1 MATRWTTTFKS
12 RGGVTC
18 LVKIYDPDFPSTVS
32 PMAVTAATDPFS
44 YQEEDSHDL
53 LNDVMRYRTGY
64 LRIID
69 DDTLGFKHIADI
81 YPQKAFDR
89 YVEVYY
95 DGVLSFTGYIQ
106 VTDFDDEQV
115 PQPRVLEF
123 PITSPLG
130 LFDKKT
136 FSNTAYRPP
145 RMATLGQMLSRAL
158 QSFSYERVYFP
169 RNHGYPNPVGL
180 GMQCFST
187 LVNPWDDN
195 YHTSVTSDWA
205 SKVMKGEPLSYLI
218 EAICKAFGWICHD
231 TPTAL
236 IFTAFDYQ
244 GEYYYYPA
252 DHIAEAGYGGVATDI
267 PTTAV
272 AVTDYLTPADD
283 HANIE
288 TIQPETGIE
297 VEYEGDDGTIDFSF
311 DRSYV
316 DRDQGTDGVVTM
328 PSHLPSTTERWSMCD
343 LLPVPSLYE
352 LWGVTG
358 AASFDAND
366 KVVPG
371 VSLVGWTNHTGV
383 LVSMSRW
390 PSGYELFT
398 IRQYVRKINNVSY
411 GIKYDVMTS
420 DYFIGALKE
429 PEDSDTWKAAHIK
442 TEITTTDDY
451 VEVKFKYIYSSSP
464 LEVQS
469 LIFIDNIEFTRYV
482 SSEPYASYREK
493 PANANDVIDP
503 TGSLDGNPAISS
515 SVTMPV
521 SMYRKNDR
529 LLGTQVR
536 ASRLTT
542 YPYLFTPR
550 KELKARFRITSDMPW
565 PYALMV
571 THLNKRW
578 RVIAQQWEPWND
590 EMVLTLEHSSI
601 LTNL

>member
-18 LVKIYDPDFPSTVS
+18 LVKIYDPDFPSTVD
-32 PMAVTAATDPFS
+32 PFDVKAAADPFS
-44 YQEEDSHDL
+44 YQEDDSQDL

-69 DDTLGFKHIADI
+69 DDTLGIKHISDI

-89 YVEVYY
+89 YVEVFY

-136 FSNTAYRPP
+136 FSNIAYMPP
-145 RMATLGQMLSRAL
+145 RMVTLGQMLSRAL
-158 QSFSYERVYFP
+158 QSFNYERVYFP
-169 RNHGYPNPVGL
+169 KSHGYPNPVHL
-180 GMQCFST
+180 GMKCFST
-187 LVNPWDDN
+187 LVSPWDDN
-195 YHTSVTSDWA
+195 YHTSVTSAWA
-205 SKVMKGEPLSYLI
+205 QKVMKGEPLSYLI

-244 GEYYYYPA
+244 GAYSYSPV
-252 DHIAEAGYGGVATDI
+252 DHIYETGYIYDATDI

-283 HANIE
+283 RANIE

-311 DRSYV
+311 DRTYV
-316 DRDQGTDGVVTM
+316 DREQGTDGVVTM
-328 PSHLPSTTERWSMCD
+328 PGMSPSDGEQWSVCD
-343 LLPVPSLYE
+343 LAPIGSLNE
-352 LWGVTG
+352 FQNLG
-358 AASFDAND
+358 AISFDTD
-366 KVVPG
+366 GKVVQG
-371 VSLVGWTNHTGV
+371 KGIVAWNGHVGILFSTGIQD
-383 LVSMSRW
+383 
-390 PSGYELFT
+390 GHICT
-398 IRQYVRKINNVSY
+398 IRQYVRKATNVSY
-411 GIKYDVMTS
+411 GVKYDIMTS
-420 DYFIGALKE
+420 DNSIGALKE
-429 PEDSDTWKAAHIK
+429 PDEPEAFKTVHISTSK
-442 TEITTTDDY
+442 TQTDNY
-451 VEVKFKYIYSSSP
+451 VEVVFTYHPGSTP
-464 LEVQS
+464 LPSQS
-469 LIFIDNIEFTRYV
+469 LIFIENIEFTRHL

-493 PANANDVIDP
+493 PANASDVIDP

-515 SVTMPV
+515 SVSMPV
-521 SMYRKNDR
+521 SMYRNNDR

-550 KELKARFRITSDMPW
+550 KELKARFRITSAMPW
-565 PYALMV
+565 PYSLMV
-571 THLNKRW
+571 THLSKRW

>member
-18 LVKIYDPDFPSTVS
+18 LVKIYDSDFPSTIDPLDVK
-32 PMAVTAATDPFS
+32 AATDPFTF
-44 YQEEDSHDL
+44 EEDDSTDL

-69 DDTLGFKHIADI
+69 DDTLGFKNISAI
-81 YPQKAFDR
+81 YPEKPFDR

-115 PQPRVLEF
+115 PKPRVLEF
-123 PITSPLG
+123 PVISPLG

-136 FSNTAYRPP
+136 FSNTAYMPP
-145 RMATLGQMLSRAL
+145 RMVTLGQMLTRAL
-158 QSFSYERVYFP
+158 QSFSYERVYYP
-169 RNHGYPNPVGL
+169 RNHGYPNTVGL

-187 LVNPWDDN
+187 LVSPWDDN
-195 YHTSVTSDWA
+195 YHFSVSSQWMN
-205 SKVMKGEPLSYLI
+205 KVMKGQPLSYLI

-244 GEYYYYPA
+244 GVYYYSPV
-252 DHIAEAGYGGVATDI
+252 DHIAESGYGGVATDI

-272 AVTDYLTPADD
+272 ALTDYLTPQDD

-297 VEYEGDDGTIDFSF
+297 IEYEGDDGSIDYSF

-316 DRDQGTDGVVTM
+316 DRTVGTDGVVTM
-328 PSHLPSTTERWSMCD
+328 PSMSPSDGERWSLCD
-343 LLPVPSLYE
+343 LNPAPQVNE
-352 LWGVTG
+352 LSGVG
-358 AASFDAND
+358 AAAFDAND
-366 KVVPG
+366 KVVSG
-371 VSLVGWTNHTGV
+371 ASLVGWNGHTGV
-383 LVSMSRW
+383 LVSMASW
-390 PSGYELFT
+390 PSGQELFT
-398 IRQYVRKINNVSY
+398 IRQYVRKINNVGY
-411 GIKYDVMTS
+411 GIKFDVMTS
-420 DYFIGALKE
+420 DYSIGALKE
-429 PEDSDTWKAAHIK
+429 PENPETWKAAHIS

-451 VEVKFKYIYSSSP
+451 VQVKFKYIYSSSP
-464 LEVQS
+464 LALQS
-469 LIFIDNIEFTRYV
+469 LIFIDNIELTRYV
-482 SSEPYASYREK
+482 DNEPYASYREK
-493 PANANDVIDP
+493 PASASDVIDP

-515 SVTMPV
+515 SMTMPV

-529 LLGTQVR
+529 LLGLQLRST
-536 ASRLTT
+536 RLTL
-542 YPYLFTPR
+542 YPYLFKMR
-550 KELKARFRITSDMPW
+550 KELKARFRITSAMPW

-571 THLNKRW
+571 THLSKRW
-578 RVIAQQWEPWND
+578 RVIAQRWEPWND
-590 EMVLTLEHSSI
+590 EVVMTLEYSSI
-601 LTNL
+601 LANL

>member
-18 LVKIYDPDFPSTVS
+18 LVKIYDPDFPSTAS

-44 YQEEDSHDL
+44 YQEEDSQDL

-64 LRIID
+64 LRIVD
-69 DDTLGFKHIADI
+69 DDTEGYKQIADI

-95 DGVLSFTGYIQ
+95 DDVLSFTGYIQ

-136 FSNTAYRPP
+136 FSNIAYTPP
-145 RMATLGQMLSRAL
+145 EMVTLGQMLTRAL
-158 QSFSYERVYFP
+158 QSFNYERVYFP
-169 RNHGYPNPVGL
+169 KSHGYPNPVHL
-180 GMQCFST
+180 GMKCFST
-187 LVNPWDDN
+187 LVSPWDDN
-195 YHTSVTSDWA
+195 YHTSVTSAWDQ
-205 SKVMKGEPLSYLI
+205 KVMKGEPLSYLI

-244 GEYYYYPA
+244 GAYSYSPA
-252 DHIAEAGYGGVATDI
+252 DHIYETGYIYDATDI
-267 PTTAV
+267 PTTTV

-288 TIQPETGIE
+288 TIQPDTGIE

-311 DRSYV
+311 DRTYV
-316 DRDQGTDGVVTM
+316 DRNQGTDGVVTM
-328 PSHLPSTTERWSMCD
+328 PGYSPSDGEQWSVCD
-343 LLPVPSLYE
+343 LAPIGILNEFQGLS
-352 LWGVTG
+352 
-358 AASFDAND
+358 AISFDTD
-366 KVVPG
+366 GKVVQG
-371 VSLVGWTNHTGV
+371 KGIVAWMGHVGI
-383 LVSMSRW
+383 
-390 PSGYELFT
+390 LFSNGAGSQNAHICT
-398 IRQYVRKINNVSY
+398 IRQYVRKTTNVSY
-411 GIKYDVMTS
+411 GVEYDIMTS
-420 DYFIGALKE
+420 AGSIGVLKE
-429 PEDSDTWKAAHIK
+429 PDEPEAFK
-442 TEITTTDDY
+442 TVHITTSKTQTDNY
-451 VEVKFKYIYSSSP
+451 VEVVFTYHPGSTP
-464 LEVQS
+464 LPSQS
-469 LIFIDNIEFTRYV
+469 LIFIENIVFHRLL

-493 PANANDVIDP
+493 PAKANDVIDP
-503 TGSLDGNPAISS
+503 TGSLDGNPAISN
-515 SVTMPV
+515 SVSMPV
-521 SMYRKNDR
+521 SMYRNNDR

-536 ASRLTT
+536 STRLTT

-550 KELKARFRITSDMPW
+550 KELKARFRITSAMPW

-571 THLNKRW
+571 THLGKRW

>member
-12 RGGVTC
+12 RGGVYC
-18 LVKIYDPDFPSTVS
+18 LVKIYDPDIPSSLS

-81 YPQKAFDR
+81 YPQKTFDR

-123 PITSPLG
+123 PIISPLG

-136 FSNTAYRPP
+136 FSNIAYRPP
-145 RMATLGQMLSRAL
+145 EMVTLAQMLSRAL

-169 RNHGYPNPVGL
+169 KNHGYPNPVHL
-180 GMQCFST
+180 GMKCFST
-187 LVNPWDDN
+187 LINPWDDN
-195 YHTSVTSDWA
+195 YHTSVTSAWDQ
-205 SKVMKGEPLSYLI
+205 KVMKGEPLSYLI

-244 GEYYYYPA
+244 GAYSYSPA
-252 DHIAEAGYGGVATDI
+252 DHIYETGYIYDATDI

-272 AVTDYLTPADD
+272 AVTDYLAPADD

-311 DRSYV
+311 DRTYV
-316 DRDQGTDGVVTM
+316 DREQGTDGVVTM
-328 PSHLPSTTERWSMCD
+328 PGMSPSDGEQWSVCD
-343 LLPVPSLYE
+343 LAPIGGLNEFQNL
-352 LWGVTG
+352 G
-358 AASFDAND
+358 AISFDTD
-366 KVVPG
+366 GKVVQG
-371 VSLVGWTNHTGV
+371 KGIVAWNGHVGILFSTGIQD
-383 LVSMSRW
+383 
-390 PSGYELFT
+390 GHICI
-398 IRQYVRKINNVSY
+398 IRQYVRKTTNVSY
-411 GIKYDVMTS
+411 GVKYDIMTS
-420 DYFIGALKE
+420 GNSIGALKE
-429 PEDSDTWKAAHIK
+429 PDEPEAFKTVHISTSK
-442 TEITTTDDY
+442 TQTDNY
-451 VEVKFKYIYSSSP
+451 VEVVFTYHPGSTP
-464 LEVQS
+464 LPSQY
-469 LIFIDNIEFTRYV
+469 LIFIENIEFTRYV
-482 SSEPYASYREK
+482 DSEPYASYREK
-493 PANANDVIDP
+493 PASASDVIDP
-503 TGSLDGNPAISS
+503 TGSLDGTPAISS

-536 ASRLTT
+536 STRLTT

-550 KELKARFRITSDMPW
+550 KELKARFRITSAMPW

-571 THLNKRW
+571 THLSKRW

-590 EMVLTLEHSSI
+590 EMVLTMEHSSI

>member
-18 LVKIYDPDFPSTVS
+18 LVKIYDPDFPSTADPFDVK
-32 PMAVTAATDPFS
+32 AAADPFS
-44 YQEEDSHDL
+44 YQEEDSQDL

-69 DDTLGFKHIADI
+69 DDTLGIKHISDI

-136 FSNTAYRPP
+136 FSNIAYMPP
-145 RMATLGQMLSRAL
+145 KMVTLAQMLTRAL
-158 QSFSYERVYFP
+158 QSFNYERVYFP
-169 RNHGYPNPVGL
+169 KSHGYPNTVHL
-180 GMQCFST
+180 GMKCFST
-187 LVNPWDDN
+187 LVSPWDDD
-195 YHTSVTSDWA
+195 YHTSVTSAWA
-205 SKVMKGEPLSYLI
+205 QKVMKGEPLSYLI

-244 GEYYYYPA
+244 GAYSYSPV
-252 DHIAEAGYGGVATDI
+252 DHIYETGYIYDATDI

-311 DRSYV
+311 DRTYV
-316 DRDQGTDGVVTM
+316 ARDQGTDGVVTM
-328 PSHLPSTTERWSMCD
+328 PSMSPSDGERWSVCD
-343 LLPVPSLYE
+343 LMPAPQVNEFWNL
-352 LWGVTG
+352 GTIR
-358 AASFDAND
+358 FDTND
-366 KVVPG
+366 KVVG
-371 VSLVGWTNHTGV
+371 KGIVAWNGHVGILFSTGIQD
-383 LVSMSRW
+383 
-390 PSGYELFT
+390 EQICA
-398 IRQYVRKINNVSY
+398 IRQYVRKTNNVSY
-411 GIKYDVMTS
+411 GVKYDIMTS
-420 DYFIGALKE
+420 NYSIGVLKE
-429 PEDSDTWKAAHIK
+429 PDDPETFKAVH
-442 TEITTTDDY
+442 ITTSITQTDDY
-451 VEVKFKYIYSSSP
+451 VNVIFTYHTGSTP
-464 LEVQS
+464 LQS
-469 LIFIDNIEFTRYV
+469 HYLIFIENIEFTRHL

-493 PANANDVIDP
+493 PASASDVIDP

-515 SVTMPV
+515 SVSMPV
-521 SMYRKNDR
+521 SMYRNNDR

-536 ASRLTT
+536 STRLTT

-550 KELKARFRITSDMPW
+550 KELKARFRITSAMPW

-571 THLNKRW
+571 THLSKRW

>member
-18 LVKIYDPDFPSTVS
+18 LVKIYDPDFPSTIDPFDVK
-32 PMAVTAATDPFS
+32 AAADPFS
-44 YQEEDSHDL
+44 YEEDDSHDL

-69 DDTLGFKHIADI
+69 DDTEGYKNISAI
-81 YPQKAFDR
+81 YAQNAFDR

-136 FSNTAYRPP
+136 FSNTAYMPP
-145 RMATLGQMLSRAL
+145 TMVTLGQMLSRAL

-187 LVNPWDDN
+187 LMSSWNDD
-195 YHTSVTSDWA
+195 YHTSVTSQWA

-244 GEYYYYPA
+244 GEYYYSPV
-252 DHIAEAGYGGVATDI
+252 DHISEAGYGGVATDI

-311 DRSYV
+311 DRTYV

-328 PSHLPSTTERWSMCD
+328 PGMSPSDGERWSVCD
-343 LLPVPSLYE
+343 MRPVPLVNE
-352 LWGVTG
+352 FWNLGTI
-358 AASFDAND
+358 SFDTD
-366 KVVPG
+366 GKVVSKG
-371 VSLVGWTNHTGV
+371 IVAWNGHVGILFSTGIQD
-383 LVSMSRW
+383 
-390 PSGYELFT
+390 EQICA

-411 GIKYDVMTS
+411 GVKYDILTS
-420 DYFIGALKE
+420 NYSIGALKE
-429 PEDSDTWKAAHIK
+429 PDEPETFKAVH
-442 TEITTTDDY
+442 ITTSITQTDDY
-451 VEVKFKYIYSSSP
+451 VNVIFTYHTGSTP
-464 LEVQS
+464 LQS
-469 LIFIDNIEFTRYV
+469 QYLIFIENIEFTRYV
-482 SSEPYASYREK
+482 NSEPYANYREK
-493 PANANDVIDP
+493 PASASDVIDP

-529 LLGTQVR
+529 LLGIQVR
-536 ASRLTT
+536 SSRLTT

-550 KELKARFRITSDMPW
+550 KELKARFRITSAMPW

-571 THLNKRW
+571 THLGKRW

-601 LTNL
+601 LANL

>member
-12 RGGVTC
+12 RDGVTC

-32 PMAVTAATDPFS
+32 PMAVTAAADPFS
-44 YQEEDSHDL
+44 YEEDDSQDL

-69 DDTLGFKHIADI
+69 DDAEGYKHIGNI
-81 YPQKAFDR
+81 YPQNAFDR

-106 VTDFDDEQV
+106 VIDFDDEQV

-123 PITSPLG
+123 PVISPLG

-136 FSNTAYRPP
+136 FSNTAYMPP
-145 RMATLGQMLSRAL
+145 STVTLGQLLTRAL

-169 RNHGYPNPVGL
+169 KNHGYPNPVGL

-187 LVNPWDDN
+187 LMSPWDDD
-195 YHTSVTSDWA
+195 YHTSVTSAWA
-205 SKVMKGEPLSYLI
+205 QKVMKGEPLSYLI

-244 GEYYYYPA
+244 GSYSYSPV
-252 DHIAEAGYGGVATDI
+252 DHIYESGYIYAATDI

-272 AVTDYLTPADD
+272 AVTDYLTLADD

-311 DRSYV
+311 DRTFV
-316 DRDQGTDGVVTM
+316 ARDQGTDGVVTM
-328 PSHLPSTTERWSMCD
+328 PGMSPSDGERWSVCD
-343 LLPVPSLYE
+343 LLPAPQVNE
-352 LWGVTG
+352 FWGLSSIRFDTDGNVVRGKGIVAWNGHVGILFSTG
-358 AASFDAND
+358 SND
-366 KVVPG
+366 E
-371 VSLVGWTNHTGV
+371 
-383 LVSMSRW
+383 
-390 PSGYELFT
+390 YICT
-398 IRQYVRKINNVSY
+398 IRQYVHRINNVSY
-411 GIKYDVMTS
+411 NVKYDIMTS
-420 DYFIGALKE
+420 NYSIGVLRRPDE
-429 PEDSDTWKAAHIK
+429 PETFKAVH
-442 TEITTTDDY
+442 ITTSKTQTDDY
-451 VEVKFKYIYSSSP
+451 VEVVFTYHPGSTP
-464 LEVQS
+464 LKSQY
-469 LIFIDNIEFTRYV
+469 LIFIENIEFTRYV
-482 SSEPYASYREK
+482 DNEPYASYREK
-493 PANANDVIDP
+493 PASAKDVIDP

-521 SMYRKNDR
+521 SMYRQNDR
-529 LLGTQVR
+529 LLGIQVR
-536 ASRLTT
+536 STRLTT
-542 YPYLFTPR
+542 YPYLFTQR
-550 KELKARFRITSDMPW
+550 KELKARFRIKSVMPW

-571 THLNKRW
+571 TYLGKQW

-601 LTNL
+601 LANL

>member
-44 YQEEDSHDL
+44 YQEEDSQDL

-69 DDTLGFKHIADI
+69 DDTEGYKQIADI

-136 FSNTAYRPP
+136 FSNIAYMPP
-145 RMATLGQMLSRAL
+145 RMVTLGQMLSRAL

-169 RNHGYPNPVGL
+169 KNHGYPNPVHL
-180 GMQCFST
+180 GMKCFST
-187 LVNPWDDN
+187 LINPWDDN
-195 YHTSVTSDWA
+195 YHTSVTSQWA
-205 SKVMKGEPLSYLI
+205 QKVMKGEPLSYLI

-244 GEYYYYPA
+244 GAYSYSPA
-252 DHIAEAGYGGVATDI
+252 DHIYETGYIYDATDI

-283 HANIE
+283 RANIE
-288 TIQPETGIE
+288 TIQPDTGIE

-311 DRSYV
+311 DRTYV
-316 DRDQGTDGVVTM
+316 ARDQGTDGVVTM
-328 PSHLPSTTERWSMCD
+328 TGMSPSDGERWSVCD
-343 LLPVPSLYE
+343 LAPIGSLNE
-352 LWGVTG
+352 IRNLGVI
-358 AASFDAND
+358 SFDTDGN
-366 KVVPG
+366 VVG
-371 VSLVGWTNHTGV
+371 KGIVAWNGHVGILFSTGIQD
-383 LVSMSRW
+383 
-390 PSGYELFT
+390 EQICA
-398 IRQYVRKINNVSY
+398 IRQYVRKTNNVSY
-411 GIKYDVMTS
+411 GVEYDVMTS
-420 DYFIGALKE
+420 NYSIGVLKE
-429 PEDSDTWKAAHIK
+429 PDDPEAFKMIHISK
-442 TEITTTDDY
+442 SVTQTDDY
-451 VEVKFKYIYSSSP
+451 VEVVLTYLTGSTP
-464 LEVQS
+464 LQS
-469 LIFIDNIEFTRYV
+469 HYLIFIENIELIRYV
-482 SSEPYASYREK
+482 DSEPYASYREK

-536 ASRLTT
+536 STRLTT

-550 KELKARFRITSDMPW
+550 KELKARFRITSAMPW

-571 THLNKRW
+571 THLSKRW

-601 LTNL
+601 LANL

>member
-18 LVKIYDPDFPSTVS
+18 LVKIYDPDFPSTAS
-32 PMAVTAATDPFS
+32 PMSVTAATDPFS
-44 YQEEDSHDL
+44 YQEEDSQDL

-64 LRIID
+64 LRIVD
-69 DDTLGFKHIADI
+69 DDTEGYKQIADI

-136 FSNTAYRPP
+136 FSNIAYTPP
-145 RMATLGQMLSRAL
+145 KMVTLAQMLTRAL
-158 QSFSYERVYFP
+158 QSFNYERVYFP
-169 RNHGYPNPVGL
+169 KNHGYPNPVHL
-180 GMQCFST
+180 GMKCFST
-187 LVNPWDDN
+187 LINPWDDN
-195 YHTSVTSDWA
+195 YHTSVTSAWGQ
-205 SKVMKGEPLSYLI
+205 KVMKGEPLSYLI

-244 GEYYYYPA
+244 GAYSYSPA
-252 DHIAEAGYGGVATDI
+252 DHIYETGYIYDATDI

-283 HANIE
+283 RANIE

-311 DRSYV
+311 DRTYV
-316 DRDQGTDGVVTM
+316 DRNQGTDGVVTM
-328 PSHLPSTTERWSMCD
+328 PGHSPSDGERWSVCD
-343 LLPVPSLYE
+343 LAPIGSLNE
-352 LWGVTG
+352 FQNLS
-358 AASFDAND
+358 AISFDTD
-366 KVVPG
+366 GKVVQG
-371 VSLVGWTNHTGV
+371 KGIVAWNGHVGILFSTGIQD
-383 LVSMSRW
+383 
-390 PSGYELFT
+390 GHICT
-398 IRQYVRKINNVSY
+398 IRQYVRKTTNVSY
-411 GIKYDVMTS
+411 GVEYDIMTS
-420 DYFIGALKE
+420 DYWIGRLKE
-429 PEDSDTWKAAHIK
+429 PDEPEAFK
-442 TEITTTDDY
+442 TVHITTQKTQTDNY
-451 VEVKFKYIYSSSP
+451 VEVVFTYHPGSTP
-464 LEVQS
+464 LHSQY
-469 LIFIDNIEFTRYV
+469 LIFIENIEFTRHL

-503 TGSLDGNPAISS
+503 TGSLDSNPAISN

-521 SMYRKNDR
+521 SMYRNNDR

-550 KELKARFRITSDMPW
+550 KELKARFRITSAMPW

-571 THLNKRW
+571 THLGKRW

>member
-18 LVKIYDPDFPSTVS
+18 LVKIYDPDFPSTTDPFDVK
-32 PMAVTAATDPFS
+32 AATDPFTF
-44 YQEEDSHDL
+44 EEDDSTDL
-53 LNDVMRYRTGY
+53 LNDVMRFCTGY

-69 DDTLGFKHIADI
+69 DDTLGFKHIDAI
-81 YPQKAFDR
+81 YPENPFDR

-115 PQPRVLEF
+115 PKPRVLEF
-123 PITSPLG
+123 PVISPLG

-136 FSNTAYRPP
+136 FSNTAYMPP
-145 RMATLGQMLSRAL
+145 RMVTLGQMLTRAL

-169 RNHGYPNPVGL
+169 KNHGYPNPVHL

-187 LVNPWDDN
+187 LVTPWNDN
-195 YHTSVTSDWA
+195 YHTSVSSQWTQ
-205 SKVMKGEPLSYLI
+205 KVMKGEPLSRI
-218 EAICKAFGWICHD
+218 IQAICYAFGWICHD

-244 GEYYYYPA
+244 GAYQYSPA
-252 DHIAEAGYGGVATDI
+252 DHIYETGYIYDAADI

-272 AVTDYLTPADD
+272 ALTDYLTPQDD

-288 TIQPETGIE
+288 TIQPDTGIE

-311 DRSYV
+311 DRTYV
-316 DRDQGTDGVVTM
+316 DRNQGTDGVVTDPNM
-328 PSHLPSTTERWSMCD
+328 SPSDGERWSLCD
-343 LLPVPSLYE
+343 LFPVPQILE
-352 LWGVTG
+352 LQGLGV
-358 AASFDAND
+358 AQFDANG
-366 KVVPG
+366 KVETGKSVVAWNG
-371 VSLVGWTNHTGV
+371 HVGI
-383 LVSMSRW
+383 LVSVGSADM
-390 PSGYELFT
+390 YICT

-411 GIKYDVMTS
+411 GVDYDIMTS
-420 DYFIGALKE
+420 GVTIGALKE
-429 PEDSDTWKAAHIK
+429 PDDPETFKAVHITK
-442 TEITTTDDY
+442 TVTQSDDY
-451 VEVKFKYIYSSSP
+451 VQVVLNYVASSTP
-464 LEVQS
+464 LPSQS
-469 LIFIDNIEFTRYV
+469 LIFIENIEFTRYV
-482 SSEPYASYREK
+482 DSEPYASYREK
-493 PANANDVIDP
+493 PASSSDVIDS
-503 TGSLDGNPAISS
+503 TGSLEGHPAISN

-529 LLGTQVR
+529 LLGLQLR
-536 ASRLTT
+536 SSRLTT

-550 KELKARFRITSDMPW
+550 KELKVRFRIDSAMPW

-571 THLNKRW
+571 THLSKRW

-590 EMVLTLEHSSI
+590 EVVLTLEHSSI
-601 LTNL
+601 LANL

>member
-18 LVKIYDPDFPSTVS
+18 LVKIYDPDFPSTAS

-44 YQEEDSHDL
+44 YQEEDSQDL

-64 LRIID
+64 LRIVD
-69 DDTLGFKHIADI
+69 DDTEGYKQIADI

-136 FSNTAYRPP
+136 FSNIAYTPP
-145 RMATLGQMLSRAL
+145 EMATLGQMLTRAL
-158 QSFSYERVYFP
+158 QSFNYERVYFP
-169 RNHGYPNPVGL
+169 KNHGYPNPVHL
-180 GMQCFST
+180 GMKCFST
-187 LVNPWDDN
+187 LINPWDDN
-195 YHTSVTSDWA
+195 YHTSVTSAWGQ
-205 SKVMKGEPLSYLI
+205 KVMKGEPLSYLI

-244 GEYYYYPA
+244 GAYSYSPA
-252 DHIAEAGYGGVATDI
+252 DHIYETGYIYDADDI

-272 AVTDYLTPADD
+272 TLTDYLTPADD
-283 HANIE
+283 RANIE
-288 TIQPETGIE
+288 TIQPDTGIE
-297 VEYEGDDGTIDFSF
+297 VEYEGDDGTIKFSF
-311 DRSYV
+311 DRTYV
-316 DRDQGTDGVVTM
+316 DRQQGTDGVVTM
-328 PSHLPSTTERWSMCD
+328 TGHSPSDGEQWSVCD
-343 LLPVPSLYE
+343 LAPI
-352 LWGVTG
+352 G
-358 AASFDAND
+358 ALNEFQGLGAISFDTD
-366 KVVPG
+366 GKVV
-371 VSLVGWTNHTGV
+371 VGKGIVAWMGHVGILASV
-383 LVSMSRW
+383 GISDM
-390 PSGYELFT
+390 YICT
-398 IRQYVRKINNVSY
+398 IRQYVRKATNVSY
-411 GIKYDVMTS
+411 GVNFDIMTS
-420 DYFIGALKE
+420 NGSIGALKE
-429 PEDSDTWKAAHIK
+429 PDDPDTFKSAHIITSK
-442 TEITTTDDY
+442 TQTDDY
-451 VEVKFKYIYSSSP
+451 VEVKLTYHAGSTP
-464 LEVQS
+464 LPSQS
-469 LIFIDNIEFTRYV
+469 LIFIENIEFTRYL
-482 SSEPYASYREK
+482 SSEPYARYREK
-493 PANANDVIDP
+493 PMSASDVIDP
-503 TGSLDGNPAISS
+503 TGSLDGNPAISN

-521 SMYRKNDR
+521 SMYRNNDR

-536 ASRLTT
+536 STRLTT

-550 KELKARFRITSDMPW
+550 KELKARFRITSAMPW

-571 THLNKRW
+571 THLGKRW

>member
-18 LVKIYDPDFPSTVS
+18 LVKIYDPDFPSTTDPFDVK
-32 PMAVTAATDPFS
+32 AAADPFS
-44 YQEEDSHDL
+44 YQEEDSQDL

-69 DDTLGFKHIADI
+69 DDTLGFKHIPDI

-89 YVEVYY
+89 YVEVFY

-136 FSNTAYRPP
+136 FSNIAYMPP
-145 RMATLGQMLSRAL
+145 RMVTLGQMLSRAL

-169 RNHGYPNPVGL
+169 KSHGYPNPVNL
-180 GMQCFST
+180 GMQCVST
-187 LVNPWDDN
+187 LVSPWDDN
-195 YHTSVTSDWA
+195 YHTSVSSQWVR
-205 SKVMKGEPLSYLI
+205 KVMKGEPLSYLI

-244 GEYYYYPA
+244 GSYSYSPV
-252 DHIAEAGYGGVATDI
+252 DHIYETGYIYDATDI

-297 VEYEGDDGTIDFSF
+297 VEYEGDDGRIDFSF
-311 DRSYV
+311 DRTYV
-316 DRDQGTDGVVTM
+316 ARDQGTDGVVTM
-328 PSHLPSTTERWSMCD
+328 TGHSPSDGEQWSVCD
-343 LLPVPSLYE
+343 LLPVPQVGEFWNL
-352 LWGVTG
+352 GTIG
-358 AASFDAND
+358 FDTD
-366 KVVPG
+366 GKVVRG
-371 VSLVGWTNHTGV
+371 KGIVAWNGHVGI
-383 LVSMSRW
+383 
-390 PSGYELFT
+390 LFST
-398 IRQYVRKINNVSY
+398 SSQDEQICAIRQYVRKTNNVSY
-411 GIKYDVMTS
+411 GVEYDIMTS
-420 DYFIGALKE
+420 DRWIGALKE
-429 PEDSDTWKAAHIK
+429 PDDPDTFKSVH
-442 TEITTTDDY
+442 ITTSITQTDDY
-451 VEVKFKYIYSSSP
+451 VNVIFTYHTGSTP
-464 LEVQS
+464 LQS
-469 LIFIDNIEFTRYV
+469 QYLIFIENIEFTRYL

-493 PANANDVIDP
+493 PAKANDVIDP
-503 TGSLDGNPAISS
+503 TGSLGGNPAISN
-515 SVTMPV
+515 SVSMPV
-521 SMYRKNDR
+521 SMYRNNDR

-536 ASRLTT
+536 STRLTT

-550 KELKARFRITSDMPW
+550 KELKARFRITSAMPW

-571 THLNKRW
+571 THLSKRW

-590 EMVLTLEHSSI
+590 EMVLTLEHSNI

>member
-18 LVKIYDPDFPSTVS
+18 LVKIYDPDFPSTI
-32 PMAVTAATDPFS
+32 DPFDVKAAADPFTF
-44 YQEEDSHDL
+44 EEGDSQDL

-69 DDTLGFKHIADI
+69 DDTLGIKHIADI

-136 FSNTAYRPP
+136 FSNTAYTPP
-145 RMATLGQMLSRAL
+145 RMVTLGQMLSRAL

-187 LVNPWDDN
+187 LVSPWNDN

-272 AVTDYLTPADD
+272 AVNDYLTPADD

-311 DRSYV
+311 DRTYV
-316 DRDQGTDGVVTM
+316 DRAQGTDGVVTM
-328 PSHLPSTTERWSMCD
+328 PGMSPSDGERWSVCD
-343 LLPVPSLYE
+343 LAAVPAVGEFWSF
-352 LWGVTG
+352 G
-358 AASFDAND
+358 AISFDADGNVEIG
-366 KVVPG
+366 KG
-371 VSLVGWTNHTGV
+371 LVAWNGHVGI
-383 LVSMSRW
+383 LVSVGSSNMVI
-390 PSGYELFT
+390 GN

-411 GIKYDVMTS
+411 GIKYDIMTGS
-420 DYFIGALKE
+420 LGVLKE
-429 PEDSDTWKAAHIK
+429 PDNPETFKAVHLQ
-442 TEITTTDDY
+442 TTTTQTDNY
-451 VEVKFKYIYSSSP
+451 VEVEFKYIASSTP
-464 LEVQS
+464 LPTYS
-469 LIFIDNIEFTRYV
+469 LIFIENIEFTRYV
-482 SSEPYASYREK
+482 NSEPYASYREK
-493 PANANDVIDP
+493 PASASDVIDS

-529 LLGTQVR
+529 LLGTQLR
-536 ASRLTT
+536 SSRLTT

-571 THLNKRW
+571 THLGKRW

-590 EMVLTLEHSSI
+590 EVVMTLEHSSI

>member
-18 LVKIYDPDFPSTVS
+18 LVKIYDPDFPSTVV
-32 PMAVTAATDPFS
+32 PFDVTAAADPFS
-44 YQEEDSHDL
+44 YQEDDSQDL

-69 DDTLGFKHIADI
+69 DDTQGFKHIADI

-95 DGVLSFTGYIQ
+95 GGVLSFTGYIQ

-115 PQPRVLEF
+115 PKPRVLEF

-136 FSNTAYRPP
+136 FSNIAYMPP
-145 RMATLGQMLSRAL
+145 RMVTLAQMLSRAL

-169 RNHGYPNPVGL
+169 KNHGYPNPVHL
-180 GMQCFST
+180 GMKCFST
-187 LVNPWDDN
+187 LVSPWDDN
-195 YHTSVTSDWA
+195 YHTSVTSAWA
-205 SKVMKGEPLSYLI
+205 QKVMKGEPLSYLI

-244 GEYYYYPA
+244 GEYYWYPSN
-252 DHIAEAGYGGVATDI
+252 HISESGYGGVADDI

-297 VEYEGDDGTIDFSF
+297 VEYDGDDGTIDFSF
-311 DRSYV
+311 DRTYV
-316 DRDQGTDGVVTM
+316 DRTQGTDGVVTM
-328 PSHLPSTTERWSMCD
+328 PGMSPSDGERWSVCD
-343 LLPVPSLYE
+343 MMPVPQVNE
-352 LWGVTG
+352 LQGLD
-358 AASFDAND
+358 AISFDTDGN
-366 KVVPG
+366 VE
-371 VSLVGWTNHTGV
+371 VGKGIVAWNGHVGI
-383 LVSMSRW
+383 LVSVGTSDM
-390 PSGYELFT
+390 YICT
-398 IRQYVRKINNVSY
+398 IRQYVRKTTNVGY
-411 GIKYDVMTS
+411 GVKYDIMTGS
-420 DYFIGALKE
+420 IGTLKE
-429 PEDSDTWKAAHIK
+429 PDEPETFKTVHISK
-442 TEITTTDDY
+442 SVTQTDDY
-451 VEVKFKYIYSSSP
+451 VEVKLTYRAGSTP
-464 LEVQS
+464 LQS
-469 LIFIDNIEFTRYV
+469 HYLIFIENIEFTRYV
-482 SSEPYASYREK
+482 NSEPYASYREK
-493 PANANDVIDP
+493 PASASDVIDP

-515 SVTMPV
+515 SVTLPV

-536 ASRLTT
+536 STRLTT

-550 KELKARFRITSDMPW
+550 KELKARFRITSAMPW

-571 THLNKRW
+571 THLGKRW

>member
-1 MATRWTTTFKS
+1 MATRWTVTFKS
-12 RGGVTC
+12 RSNATC
-18 LVKIYDPDFPSTVS
+18 LVKIYDPDFPSTV
-32 PMAVTAATDPFS
+32 DPFDLKGAVDPFY
-44 YQEEDSHDL
+44 YQEDDSQDL

-69 DDTLGFKHIADI
+69 DDTQGFKHIADI
-81 YPQKAFDR
+81 YPEKPFDR

-136 FSNTAYRPP
+136 FSNTAYMPP
-145 RMATLGQMLSRAL
+145 RMVTLGQMLSRAL
-158 QSFSYERVYFP
+158 QSFSSYERVYFP
-169 RNHGYPNPVGL
+169 KSYGYPNQVNL

-187 LVNPWDDN
+187 LVSPWDDN
-195 YHTSVTSDWA
+195 YHFSVSSQWMN
-205 SKVMKGEPLSYLI
+205 KVMKGQPLSRII
-218 EAICKAFGWICHD
+218 EAICYAFGWICHD

-244 GEYYYYPA
+244 GAYCYSPVE
-252 DHIAEAGYGGVATDI
+252 HIYETGYIYDANDI

-272 AVTDYLTPADD
+272 ALTDYLTPQDD

-297 VEYEGDDGTIDFSF
+297 VEYEGDDGSIDYSF

-316 DRDQGTDGVVTM
+316 DRQQGTDGVVTM
-328 PSHLPSTTERWSMCD
+328 PSMSPSDGERWSLCD
-343 LLPVPSLYE
+343 LNPAPQVNE
-352 LWGVTG
+352 LSGVG
-358 AASFDAND
+358 AAAFDAND
-366 KVVPG
+366 KVVSG
-371 VSLVGWTNHTGV
+371 ASLVAWNGHIGV
-383 LVSMSRW
+383 LISMASW
-390 PSGYELFT
+390 PSGQELFT

-420 DYFIGALKE
+420 DYSIGVLKE
-429 PEDSDTWKAAHIK
+429 PDDPDTFKAAHIK

-451 VEVKFKYIYSSSP
+451 VQVKFKYIYSSSP
-464 LEVQS
+464 LALQS
-469 LIFIDNIEFTRYV
+469 LIFIENIELIRYV
-482 SSEPYASYREK
+482 DSEPYASYREK
-493 PANANDVIDP
+493 PASASDVIDP
-503 TGSLDGNPAISS
+503 SGSLDGNPAISS

-529 LLGTQVR
+529 LLGPQLRST
-536 ASRLTT
+536 RLTL
-542 YPYLFTPR
+542 YPYMFKYR
-550 KELKARFRITSDMPW
+550 KELKARFRIDSALPW

-571 THLNKRW
+571 THLGRRW
-578 RVIAQQWEPWND
+578 RVIAMKWEPWTD
-590 EMVLTLEHSSI
+590 EVVMTLEYSSI
-601 LTNL
+601 LANL

>member
-18 LVKIYDPDFPSTVS
+18 LVKIYDPDFPSTIDPFDVK
-32 PMAVTAATDPFS
+32 AAADPFS
-44 YQEEDSHDL
+44 YEEDDSHDL

-69 DDTLGFKHIADI
+69 DDTEGYKNISAI

-136 FSNTAYRPP
+136 FSNTAYMPP
-145 RMATLGQMLSRAL
+145 TMVTLGQMLSRAL

-187 LVNPWDDN
+187 LMSSWNDD
-195 YHTSVTSDWA
+195 YHTSVTSQWA

-244 GEYYYYPA
+244 GEYYYSPV
-252 DHIAEAGYGGVATDI
+252 DHISEAGYGGVATDI

-311 DRSYV
+311 DRTYV

-328 PSHLPSTTERWSMCD
+328 PGMSPSDGERWSVCD
-343 LLPVPSLYE
+343 MRPVPLVNE
-352 LWGVTG
+352 FWNLGTI
-358 AASFDAND
+358 SFDTD
-366 KVVPG
+366 GKVVSKG
-371 VSLVGWTNHTGV
+371 IVAWNGHVGILFSTGIQD
-383 LVSMSRW
+383 
-390 PSGYELFT
+390 EQICA

-411 GIKYDVMTS
+411 GVKYDILTS
-420 DYFIGALKE
+420 NYSIGALKE
-429 PEDSDTWKAAHIK
+429 PDEPETFKAVH
-442 TEITTTDDY
+442 ITTSITQTDDY
-451 VEVKFKYIYSSSP
+451 VNVIFTYHTGSTP
-464 LEVQS
+464 LQS
-469 LIFIDNIEFTRYV
+469 QYLIFIENIEFTRYV
-482 SSEPYASYREK
+482 NSEPYANYREK
-493 PANANDVIDP
+493 PASASDVIDP

-529 LLGTQVR
+529 LLGIQVR
-536 ASRLTT
+536 SSRLTT

-550 KELKARFRITSDMPW
+550 KELKARFRITSAMPW

-571 THLNKRW
+571 THLGKRW

-601 LTNL
+601 LANL

>member
-12 RGGVTC
+12 RGGVYC

-32 PMAVTAATDPFS
+32 PMDVTAATDPFS
-44 YQEEDSHDL
+44 YQENDSTDL

-69 DDTLGFKHIADI
+69 DDTEGYKQIADI

-136 FSNTAYRPP
+136 FSNIAYTPP
-145 RMATLGQMLSRAL
+145 EMVTLGQMLTRAL
-158 QSFSYERVYFP
+158 QSFNYERVYFP
-169 RNHGYPNPVGL
+169 KNHGYPNPVHL
-180 GMQCFST
+180 GMKCFST
-187 LVNPWDDN
+187 LINPWDDN
-195 YHTSVTSDWA
+195 YHTSVTSAWGQ
-205 SKVMKGEPLSYLI
+205 KVMKGEPLSYLI

-244 GEYYYYPA
+244 GAYSYSPA
-252 DHIAEAGYGGVATDI
+252 DHIYETGYIYDATDI

-283 HANIE
+283 KANIE

-311 DRSYV
+311 DRTYV
-316 DRDQGTDGVVTM
+316 DRNQGTDGVVTM
-328 PSHLPSTTERWSMCD
+328 PGMSPSDGEQWSVCD
-343 LLPVPSLYE
+343 LAPIGGLNEFQNL
-352 LWGVTG
+352 G
-358 AASFDAND
+358 AISFDTD
-366 KVVPG
+366 GKVVQG
-371 VSLVGWTNHTGV
+371 KGIVAWNGHVGILFSTGIQD
-383 LVSMSRW
+383 
-390 PSGYELFT
+390 GHICT
-398 IRQYVRKINNVSY
+398 IRQYVRKTTNVSY
-411 GIKYDVMTS
+411 GVKYDIMTS
-420 DYFIGALKE
+420 DNSIGALKE
-429 PEDSDTWKAAHIK
+429 PSEPEAFKTVHISTSK
-442 TEITTTDDY
+442 TQTDNY
-451 VEVKFKYIYSSSP
+451 VEVVFTYHPGSTP
-464 LEVQS
+464 LPSQY
-469 LIFIDNIEFTRYV
+469 LIFIENIEFTRYL

-493 PANANDVIDP
+493 PANANDVIDS

-521 SMYRKNDR
+521 SMYRNNDR

-571 THLNKRW
+571 THLSKRW

-601 LTNL
+601 LANL

>member
-18 LVKIYDPDFPSTVS
+18 LVKIYDPDFPSTTDPFDVK
-32 PMAVTAATDPFS
+32 AAADPFS
-44 YQEEDSHDL
+44 YDEGDSQDL

-69 DDTLGFKHIADI
+69 DDTLGFKHIEDI
-81 YPQKAFDR
+81 YPQKPFDR

-95 DGVLSFTGYIQ
+95 DGALGFTGYIQ

-123 PITSPLG
+123 PVTSPLG
-130 LFDKKT
+130 LFDKKN
-136 FSNTAYRPP
+136 FSNTTYRPP
-145 RMATLGQMLSRAL
+145 TMVTLGQLLTRAL
-158 QSFSYERVYFP
+158 QSFDYERVYFP
-169 RNHGYPNPVGL
+169 KNHGYPNPVNL

-187 LVNPWDDN
+187 LVNPWNDD
-195 YHTSVTSDWA
+195 YHTSVSSQWA
-205 SKVMKGEPLSYLI
+205 QKVMKGQPLSYLI
-218 EAICKAFGWICHD
+218 ESICHAFGWICHD

-244 GEYYYYPA
+244 GAYSYSPA
-252 DHIAEAGYGGVATDI
+252 DHIYETGYIYDADDI

-283 HANIE
+283 HANIQ

-297 VEYEGDDGTIDFSF
+297 VDYEGDDGSIDFSF
-311 DRSYV
+311 DRTYV
-316 DRDQGTDGVVTM
+316 ARDQGTDGVVTM
-328 PSHLPSTTERWSMCD
+328 PSMSPSDGERWSVCD
-343 LLPVPSLYE
+343 LMPVPQIGEFWNL
-352 LWGVTG
+352 GTI
-358 AASFDAND
+358 SFDAND
-366 KVVPG
+366 KVVG
-371 VSLVGWTNHTGV
+371 KGIVAWNGHVGILFSTG
-383 LVSMSRW
+383 SQD
-390 PSGYELFT
+390 EQICA

-411 GIKYDVMTS
+411 DVKFDIMTS
-420 DYFIGALKE
+420 EYSIGVLKE
-429 PEDSDTWKAAHIK
+429 PDDPETFKTIHIAK
-442 TEITTTDDY
+442 SITQTDDY
-451 VEVKFKYIYSSSP
+451 VNVILTYHTGTTP
-464 LEVQS
+464 LQS
-469 LIFIDNIEFTRYV
+469 QYLIFIENIEFVRLV
-482 SSEPYASYREK
+482 DSEPYASYREK
-493 PANANDVIDP
+493 PASASDVIDP
-503 TGSLDGNPAISS
+503 NGSLEGNPTISA

-529 LLGTQVR
+529 LLGLQVR
-536 ASRLTT
+536 SSRLTT

-550 KELKARFRITSDMPW
+550 KELKARFRIDSALPW

-571 THLNKRW
+571 THLGKKW

-601 LTNL
+601 LSTL

>member
-18 LVKIYDPDFPSTVS
+18 LVKIYDPDFPSTIDPFDVK
-32 PMAVTAATDPFS
+32 AAADPFS
-44 YQEEDSHDL
+44 YEEDDSHDL

-69 DDTLGFKHIADI
+69 DDTEGYKNISAI

-136 FSNTAYRPP
+136 FSNTAYMPP
-145 RMATLGQMLSRAL
+145 SMVTLGQMLSRAL

-187 LVNPWDDN
+187 LMSPWDDN
-195 YHTSVTSDWA
+195 YHFSVSSQWMN
-205 SKVMKGEPLSYLI
+205 KVMKGQPLSYLI

-244 GEYYYYPA
+244 GEYYYSPV
-252 DHIAEAGYGGVATDI
+252 DHISEAGYGDVATDI

-311 DRSYV
+311 DRTYV

-328 PSHLPSTTERWSMCD
+328 TGMSPSDGERWSVCD
-343 LLPVPSLYE
+343 MRPVPLVNE
-352 LWGVTG
+352 FWNLGTI
-358 AASFDAND
+358 SFDTD
-366 KVVPG
+366 GKVVSKG
-371 VSLVGWTNHTGV
+371 IVAWNGHVGILFSTGIQD
-383 LVSMSRW
+383 
-390 PSGYELFT
+390 EQICA

-411 GIKYDVMTS
+411 GVKYDILTS
-420 DYFIGALKE
+420 NYSIGALKE
-429 PEDSDTWKAAHIK
+429 PDEPETFKAVH
-442 TEITTTDDY
+442 ITTSITQTDDY
-451 VEVKFKYIYSSSP
+451 VNVIFTYHTGSTP
-464 LEVQS
+464 LQS
-469 LIFIDNIEFTRYV
+469 QYLIFIENIEFTRYV
-482 SSEPYASYREK
+482 DSEPYASYREK
-493 PANANDVIDP
+493 PASASDVIDS

-529 LLGTQVR
+529 LLGIQVR
-536 ASRLTT
+536 STRLTT

-550 KELKARFRITSDMPW
+550 KELKARFRITSAMPW

-571 THLNKRW
+571 THLGKRW

>member
-12 RGGVTC
+12 RGGVYC
-18 LVKIYDPDFPSTVS
+18 LVKIYDPDFPSTVT
-32 PMAVTAATDPFS
+32 PMDVTAATDPFS
-44 YQEEDSHDL
+44 YQEDDSQDL

-69 DDTLGFKHIADI
+69 DDTLGFKHIPDI

-95 DGVLSFTGYIQ
+95 GGVLSFTGYIQ

-136 FSNTAYRPP
+136 FSNIAYMPP
-145 RMATLGQMLSRAL
+145 RMVTLGQMLSRAL
-158 QSFSYERVYFP
+158 QSFNYERVYFP

-180 GMQCFST
+180 GMKCFST
-187 LVNPWDDN
+187 LVSPWDDN
-195 YHTSVTSDWA
+195 YHTSVTSAWA
-205 SKVMKGEPLSYLI
+205 QKVMKGEPLSYLI

-244 GEYYYYPA
+244 GEYYWYPS
-252 DHIAEAGYGGVATDI
+252 DHISESGYGGVADDI

-283 HANIE
+283 RANIE

-311 DRSYV
+311 DRTYV
-316 DRDQGTDGVVTM
+316 DRQQGIDGVVTM
-328 PSHLPSTTERWSMCD
+328 PSLSPSDGERWSLCD
-343 LLPVPSLYE
+343 LMPVPQVNEIS
-352 LWGVTG
+352 GVG
-358 AASFDAND
+358 AASFDADDN
-366 KVVPG
+366 VV
-371 VSLVGWTNHTGV
+371 VGKSIVAWNGHVGI
-383 LVSMSRW
+383 LVSVGTSDM
-390 PSGYELFT
+390 YICT
-398 IRQYVRKINNVSY
+398 IRQYVRKTNNVSY
-411 GIKYDVMTS
+411 GVKYDIMTS
-420 DYFIGALKE
+420 GGSIGVMKE
-429 PEDSDTWKAAHIK
+429 PDDPETFK
-442 TEITTTDDY
+442 TIHITTQITQTDDY
-451 VEVKFKYIYSSSP
+451 VNVIFTYHTGSTP
-464 LEVQS
+464 LPSQY
-469 LIFIDNIEFTRYV
+469 LIFIENIEFTRYV
-482 SSEPYASYREK
+482 DSEPYASYREK
-493 PANANDVIDP
+493 PASASDLIDP

-536 ASRLTT
+536 STRLTT

-550 KELKARFRITSDMPW
+550 KELKARFRIASAMPW

-571 THLNKRW
+571 THLGKRW

>member
-18 LVKIYDPDFPSTVS
+18 LVKIYDPDFPST
-32 PMAVTAATDPFS
+32 TDPFDVKAAADPFTF
-44 YQEEDSHDL
+44 EEDDSQDL

-69 DDTLGFKHIADI
+69 DDTLGYKHISAI
-81 YPQKAFDR
+81 YPEKPFDR

-123 PITSPLG
+123 PIISPLG

-136 FSNTAYRPP
+136 FSNTAYMPP
-145 RMATLGQMLSRAL
+145 RMVTLGQMLTRAL
-158 QSFSYERVYFP
+158 QSFSYERVYYP
-169 RNHGYPNPVGL
+169 RNHGYPNTVGL

-187 LVNPWDDN
+187 LVSPWDDN
-195 YHTSVTSDWA
+195 YHFSVSSQWMN
-205 SKVMKGEPLSYLI
+205 KVMKGEPLSYLI

-244 GEYYYYPA
+244 GAYSYSPV
-252 DHIAEAGYGGVATDI
+252 DHIYEAGYIYDADDI
-267 PTTAV
+267 PTTTVAV
-272 AVTDYLTPADD
+272 ADYLTPQDD

-297 VEYEGDDGTIDFSF
+297 IEYEGDDGSIDYSF

-316 DRDQGTDGVVTM
+316 DRTVGTDGVVTM
-328 PSHLPSTTERWSMCD
+328 PSMSPSDGERWSLCD
-343 LLPVPSLYE
+343 LNPAPQVNE
-352 LWGVTG
+352 LSGVG
-358 AASFDAND
+358 AAAFDAND
-366 KVVPG
+366 KVVSG
-371 VSLVGWTNHTGV
+371 ASLVGWNGHTGV
-383 LVSMSRW
+383 LVSMASW
-390 PSGYELFT
+390 PSGQELFT
-398 IRQYVRKINNVSY
+398 IRQYVRKINNVGY
-411 GIKYDVMTS
+411 GIKFDVMTS
-420 DYFIGALKE
+420 DYSIGALKE
-429 PEDSDTWKAAHIK
+429 PENPETWKAAHIS

-451 VEVKFKYIYSSSP
+451 VQVKFKYIYSSSP
-464 LEVQS
+464 LALQS
-469 LIFIDNIEFTRYV
+469 LIFIDNIELTRYV
-482 SSEPYASYREK
+482 NSEPYASYREK
-493 PANANDVIDP
+493 PASASDVIDP

-515 SVTMPV
+515 SMTMPV

-529 LLGTQVR
+529 LLGLQLRST
-536 ASRLTT
+536 RLTL
-542 YPYLFTPR
+542 YPYLFKMR

-571 THLNKRW
+571 THLSKRW

-590 EMVLTLEHSSI
+590 EMVMTLEHSSI
-601 LTNL
+601 LANL

>member
-18 LVKIYDPDFPSTVS
+18 LVKIYDPDFPSSVS
-32 PMAVTAATDPFS
+32 PMTVTAATDPFS
-44 YQEEDSHDL
+44 YQEEDSQDL

-64 LRIID
+64 LRIVD
-69 DDTLGFKHIADI
+69 DDTEGYKQIADI

-136 FSNTAYRPP
+136 FSNIAYTPP
-145 RMATLGQMLSRAL
+145 EMVTLGQMLTRAL
-158 QSFSYERVYFP
+158 QSFNYERVYFP
-169 RNHGYPNPVGL
+169 KNHGYPNPVHL
-180 GMQCFST
+180 GMKCFST
-187 LVNPWDDN
+187 LINPWDDN
-195 YHTSVTSDWA
+195 YHTSVTSAWGQ
-205 SKVMKGEPLSYLI
+205 KVMKGEPLSYLI

-244 GEYYYYPA
+244 GAYSYSPA
-252 DHIAEAGYGGVATDI
+252 DHIYETGYIYDATDI

-283 HANIE
+283 RANIE

-297 VEYEGDDGTIDFSF
+297 VEYEGDDGTINFSF
-311 DRSYV
+311 DRTYV
-316 DRDQGTDGVVTM
+316 DRNQGTDGVVTM
-328 PSHLPSTTERWSMCD
+328 PGHSPSDGERWSVCD
-343 LLPVPSLYE
+343 LAPIGSLNE
-352 LWGVTG
+352 FQNL
-358 AASFDAND
+358 AAISFDTD
-366 KVVPG
+366 GKVVQG
-371 VSLVGWTNHTGV
+371 KGIVAWMDHVGILFSTGIQ
-383 LVSMSRW
+383 
-390 PSGYELFT
+390 GGQICT
-398 IRQYVRKINNVSY
+398 IRQYVRKTTNVSY
-411 GIKYDVMTS
+411 GVEYDIMTS
-420 DYFIGALKE
+420 DYWIGALKE
-429 PEDSDTWKAAHIK
+429 PDEPEAFKSVH
-442 TEITTTDDY
+442 ITTSKNQTDNY
-451 VEVKFKYIYSSSP
+451 VEVVFTYHPGSTP
-464 LEVQS
+464 LPSQS
-469 LIFIDNIEFTRYV
+469 LIFIENIVFTRYV

-493 PANANDVIDP
+493 PVSANDVIDP
-503 TGSLDGNPAISS
+503 TGSLDGNPAISN

-521 SMYRKNDR
+521 SMYRNNDR

-550 KELKARFRITSDMPW
+550 KELKARFRIASAMPW

-571 THLNKRW
+571 THLGKRW

>member
-18 LVKIYDPDFPSTVS
+18 LVKIYDPDFPSIADPV
-32 PMAVTAATDPFS
+32 PVTAATDPFS
-44 YQEEDSHDL
+44 YQEDDSQDL

-64 LRIID
+64 LRIVD
-69 DDTLGFKHIADI
+69 DDTLGTKHIADI

-136 FSNTAYRPP
+136 FSNTAYMPP
-145 RMATLGQMLSRAL
+145 TMVTLGQMLSRAL

-169 RNHGYPNPVGL
+169 KNHGYPNPVGL

-187 LVNPWDDN
+187 LMSPWDDN
-195 YHTSVTSDWA
+195 YHTSVTSQWA
-205 SKVMKGEPLSYLI
+205 QRVMKGEPLSYLI

-231 TPTAL
+231 TPTEL

-252 DHIAEAGYGGVATDI
+252 DHISEAGYGGVATDI

-283 HANIE
+283 QANIE

-311 DRSYV
+311 DRTYV
-316 DRDQGTDGVVTM
+316 ARDQGTDGVVTM
-328 PSHLPSTTERWSMCD
+328 TGMSPSDGERWSVCD
-343 LLPVPSLYE
+343 LLPAPQVNE
-352 LWGVTG
+352 LWNLGTI
-358 AASFDAND
+358 SFDTD
-366 KVVPG
+366 GKVVQG
-371 VSLVGWTNHTGV
+371 KGIVAWNGHVGILFSTGIQD
-383 LVSMSRW
+383 
-390 PSGYELFT
+390 GQICA
-398 IRQYVRKINNVSY
+398 IRQYVRRINNVSY
-411 GIKYDVMTS
+411 GLKYDVMIS
-420 DYFIGALKE
+420 DYSIGALKE
-429 PEDSDTWKAAHIK
+429 PDDPDTFKAVH
-442 TEITTTDDY
+442 ITTSITQTDDY
-451 VEVKFKYIYSSSP
+451 VNVVFNYHTGSTP
-464 LEVQS
+464 LPSQY
-469 LIFIDNIEFTRYV
+469 LIFIENIEFTRYV
-482 SSEPYASYREK
+482 NSEPYASYREK

-503 TGSLDGNPAISS
+503 SGSLDGNPAISS

-529 LLGTQVR
+529 LLGLQLRST
-536 ASRLTT
+536 RLTT

-550 KELKARFRITSDMPW
+550 KELKARFRIDSAMPW

-571 THLNKRW
+571 THLGKRW

-590 EMVLTLEHSSI
+590 ELVLTLEHSSI

>member
-18 LVKIYDPDFPSTVS
+18 LVKIYDPDFPSSVS
-32 PMAVTAATDPFS
+32 PMTVTAATDPFS

-64 LRIID
+64 LRIND
-69 DDTLGFKHIADI
+69 DDTEGYKQITDI

-136 FSNTAYRPP
+136 FSNIAYTPP
-145 RMATLGQMLSRAL
+145 EMVTLGQMLTRAL
-158 QSFSYERVYFP
+158 QSFNYERVYFP
-169 RNHGYPNPVGL
+169 KNHGYPNPVHL
-180 GMQCFST
+180 GMKCFST
-187 LVNPWDDN
+187 LINPWDDN
-195 YHTSVTSDWA
+195 YHTSVTSAWGQ
-205 SKVMKGEPLSYLI
+205 KVMKGEPLSYLI

-244 GEYYYYPA
+244 GAYSYSPA
-252 DHIAEAGYGGVATDI
+252 DHIYETGYIYDADDI

-283 HANIE
+283 RANIE

-311 DRSYV
+311 DRTYV
-316 DRDQGTDGVVTM
+316 DREQGTDGVVTM
-328 PSHLPSTTERWSMCD
+328 PGMSPSDGEQWSVCD
-343 LLPVPSLYE
+343 LAPIGSLNE
-352 LWGVTG
+352 FQNLG
-358 AASFDAND
+358 AISFDTD
-366 KVVPG
+366 GKVVQG
-371 VSLVGWTNHTGV
+371 KGIVAWNGHVGILFSTGIQD
-383 LVSMSRW
+383 
-390 PSGYELFT
+390 GHICT
-398 IRQYVRKINNVSY
+398 IRQYVRKTTNVSY
-411 GIKYDVMTS
+411 GVKYDIMTS
-420 DYFIGALKE
+420 GNSIGALKE
-429 PEDSDTWKAAHIK
+429 PSEPEAFKTVHISTSK
-442 TEITTTDDY
+442 TQTDNY
-451 VEVKFKYIYSSSP
+451 VEVVFTYHPGSTP
-464 LEVQS
+464 LPSQS
-469 LIFIDNIEFTRYV
+469 LIFIENIEFTRYL

-493 PANANDVIDP
+493 PANANDVIDS

-515 SVTMPV
+515 SVTLPV
-521 SMYRKNDR
+521 SMYRNNDR

-571 THLNKRW
+571 THLGKRW

-601 LTNL
+601 LANL

>member
-1 MATRWTTTFKS
+1 MATRWTVTFKS

-32 PMAVTAATDPFS
+32 PMAVTAASDPFS

-69 DDTLGFKHIADI
+69 DDTEGYKQIDDI

-136 FSNTAYRPP
+136 FSNIAYTPP
-145 RMATLGQMLSRAL
+145 EMVTLGQMLTRAL
-158 QSFSYERVYFP
+158 HSFNYERVYFP
-169 RNHGYPNPVGL
+169 KNHGYPNPVHL

-187 LVNPWDDN
+187 LINPWDDN
-195 YHTSVTSDWA
+195 YHTSVTSAWGQ
-205 SKVMKGEPLSYLI
+205 KVMKGEPLSYLI

-244 GEYYYYPA
+244 GAYSYSPV
-252 DHIAEAGYGGVATDI
+252 DHIYETGYIYDATDI
-267 PTTAV
+267 PSTAV

-283 HANIE
+283 KANIE

-311 DRSYV
+311 DRTYV
-316 DRDQGTDGVVTM
+316 DRTQGTDGVVTVPGYS
-328 PSHLPSTTERWSMCD
+328 PSDGERWSVCD
-343 LLPVPSLYE
+343 LAPIGSLNE
-352 LWGVTG
+352 FQNLG
-358 AASFDAND
+358 AISFDTD
-366 KVVPG
+366 GKVVQG
-371 VSLVGWTNHTGV
+371 KGIVAWNGHVGILFSTGIQDG
-383 LVSMSRW
+383 RIC
-390 PSGYELFT
+390 T
-398 IRQYVRKINNVSY
+398 IRQYVRKTTNVSY
-411 GIKYDVMTS
+411 GVNYDIMTS
-420 DYFIGALKE
+420 GGSIGVLKE
-429 PEDSDTWKAAHIK
+429 PDEPEVFK
-442 TEITTTDDY
+442 TVHITTQKTQTDNY
-451 VEVKFKYIYSSSP
+451 VEVVFTYHPGSTP
-464 LEVQS
+464 LPSQY
-469 LIFIDNIEFTRYV
+469 LIFIENIEFTRYV

-493 PANANDVIDP
+493 PVSANDVIDP
-503 TGSLDGNPAISS
+503 TGSLDGNPAISN
-515 SVTMPV
+515 SVTLPV
-521 SMYRKNDR
+521 SMYRNNDR

-550 KELKARFRITSDMPW
+550 KELKARFRIASAMPW

-571 THLNKRW
+571 THLSKRW

-601 LTNL
+601 LANL

>member
-44 YQEEDSHDL
+44 YQEEDSQDL

-69 DDTLGFKHIADI
+69 DDTEGYKQIADI
-81 YPQKAFDR
+81 YPQNAFDR

-136 FSNTAYRPP
+136 FSNIAYTPP
-145 RMATLGQMLSRAL
+145 EMVTLGQMLTRAL
-158 QSFSYERVYFP
+158 QSFNYERVYFP
-169 RNHGYPNPVGL
+169 KNHGYPNPVHL
-180 GMQCFST
+180 GMKCFST
-187 LVNPWDDN
+187 LINPWDDN
-195 YHTSVTSDWA
+195 YHTSVTSAWGQ
-205 SKVMKGEPLSYLI
+205 KVMKGEPLSYLI

-244 GEYYYYPA
+244 GAYSYSPV
-252 DHIAEAGYGGVATDI
+252 DHIYETGYIYDATDI

-283 HANIE
+283 RANIE

-311 DRSYV
+311 DRTYV
-316 DRDQGTDGVVTM
+316 DRNQGTDGVVTM
-328 PSHLPSTTERWSMCD
+328 PGMSPSDGEQWSVCD
-343 LLPVPSLYE
+343 LAPIGSLNE
-352 LWGVTG
+352 FQNLG
-358 AASFDAND
+358 AISFDTD
-366 KVVPG
+366 GKVVQG
-371 VSLVGWTNHTGV
+371 KGIVAWNGHVGI
-383 LVSMSRW
+383 
-390 PSGYELFT
+390 LFST
-398 IRQYVRKINNVSY
+398 SSQDEQICAIRQYVRKTTNVSY
-411 GIKYDVMTS
+411 GVKYDIMTS
-420 DYFIGALKE
+420 DYSIGALKE
-429 PEDSDTWKAAHIK
+429 PSEPEAFKTVHISTSKTQTDS
-442 TEITTTDDY
+442 Y
-451 VEVKFKYIYSSSP
+451 VEVVFTYHPGSTP
-464 LEVQS
+464 LPSQY
-469 LIFIDNIEFTRYV
+469 LIFIENIEFTRYL

-529 LLGTQVR
+529 LLL
-536 ASRLTT
+536 S
-542 YPYLFTPR
+542 
-550 KELKARFRITSDMPW
+550 
-565 PYALMV
+565 
-571 THLNKRW
+571 
-578 RVIAQQWEPWND
+578 IAD
-590 EMVLTLEHSSI
+590 ISG
-601 LTNL
+601 

>member
-1 MATRWTTTFKS
+1 
-12 RGGVTC
+12 
-18 LVKIYDPDFPSTVS
+18 
-32 PMAVTAATDPFS
+32 
-44 YQEEDSHDL
+44 
-53 LNDVMRYRTGY
+53 
-64 LRIID
+64 
-69 DDTLGFKHIADI
+69 
-81 YPQKAFDR
+81 
-89 YVEVYY
+89 
-95 DGVLSFTGYIQ
+95 
-106 VTDFDDEQV
+106 
-115 PQPRVLEF
+115 VLEI

-130 LFDKKT
+130 LFDKKV
-136 FSNTAYRPP
+136 FSNTAYMPP
-145 RMATLGQMLSRAL
+145 RMVTLGQMLSRAL

-169 RNHGYPNPVGL
+169 KNYGYPNTVHL

-187 LVNPWDDN
+187 LMSPWNDD
-195 YHTSVTSDWA
+195 YHTSVTSQWA
-205 SKVMKGEPLSYLI
+205 QKVMKGEPLSYLI

-244 GEYYYYPA
+244 GAYSYSPA
-252 DHIAEAGYGGVATDI
+252 DHIYETGYIYDATDI

-311 DRSYV
+311 DRTYV
-316 DRDQGTDGVVTM
+316 ARDQGTDGVVTM
-328 PSHLPSTTERWSMCD
+328 TGMSPSDGERWSVCD
-343 LLPVPSLYE
+343 LMPAPQVNEFWNL
-352 LWGVTG
+352 GTI
-358 AASFDAND
+358 SFDTD
-366 KVVPG
+366 GKVVRG
-371 VSLVGWTNHTGV
+371 KGIVAWNGHVGILFSTGIQD
-383 LVSMSRW
+383 
-390 PSGYELFT
+390 GQICA
-398 IRQYVRKINNVSY
+398 IRQYVRKTNNVSY
-411 GIKYDVMTS
+411 GVKYDIMTS
-420 DYFIGALKE
+420 NYSIGVLKE
-429 PEDSDTWKAAHIK
+429 PDNPETFKAVH
-442 TEITTTDDY
+442 ITTSITQTDDY
-451 VEVKFKYIYSSSP
+451 VNVIFTYHTGSTP
-464 LEVQS
+464 LPSQY
-469 LIFIDNIEFTRYV
+469 LIFIENIEFTRYV
-482 SSEPYASYREK
+482 DSEPYASYREK

-536 ASRLTT
+536 SSRLTT

-550 KELKARFRITSDMPW
+550 KELKARFRITSAMPW

>member
-18 LVKIYDPDFPSTVS
+18 LVKIYDPDFPSTTDPFDVK
-32 PMAVTAATDPFS
+32 AAADPFS
-44 YQEEDSHDL
+44 YQEDDSQDL

-69 DDTLGFKHIADI
+69 DDTLGFKHIEDI
-81 YPQKAFDR
+81 YPEKPFDR

-123 PITSPLG
+123 PIISPLG

-136 FSNTAYRPP
+136 FSNTAYMPP
-145 RMATLGQMLSRAL
+145 RMVTLGQMLSRAL
-158 QSFSYERVYFP
+158 QSFSYERVYYP
-169 RNHGYPNPVGL
+169 KNHGYPNQVHL

-187 LVNPWDDN
+187 LVSPWDDN
-195 YHTSVTSDWA
+195 YHFSVSSQWMN
-205 SKVMKGEPLSYLI
+205 KVMKGEPLSRII
-218 EAICKAFGWICHD
+218 EAICYAFGWICHD

-244 GEYYYYPA
+244 GAYCYSPV
-252 DHIAEAGYGGVATDI
+252 DHIYETGYIYDADDI

-272 AVTDYLTPADD
+272 AVTDYLTPQDD

-297 VEYEGDDGTIDFSF
+297 VEYEDDDGSIDYSF

-316 DRDQGTDGVVTM
+316 NRTAGTDGVVTM
-328 PSHLPSTTERWSMCD
+328 PSMSPSDGERWSLCD
-343 LLPVPSLYE
+343 LTPAPQVNE
-352 LWGVTG
+352 LSGVG
-358 AASFDAND
+358 AAAFDAND
-366 KVVPG
+366 KVVSG
-371 VSLVGWTNHTGV
+371 ASLVGWNGHTGV
-383 LVSMSRW
+383 LISMASW
-390 PSGYELFT
+390 PSGQELFT
-398 IRQYVRKINNVSY
+398 IRQYVRKINNVGY
-411 GIKYDVMTS
+411 GIKFDVMTS
-420 DYFIGALKE
+420 DYSIAVLKE
-429 PEDSDTWKAAHIK
+429 PEDPETWKAAHIL

-451 VEVKFKYIYSSSP
+451 VQVKFKYVYSSSP
-464 LEVQS
+464 LALQS
-469 LIFIDNIEFTRYV
+469 LIFIDNIEMTRYV
-482 SSEPYASYREK
+482 NSEPYASYREK
-493 PANANDVIDP
+493 PASASDVIDP

-529 LLGTQVR
+529 LLGIQLRST
-536 ASRLTT
+536 RLTT

-550 KELKARFRITSDMPW
+550 KELKARFRITSAMPW

-571 THLNKRW
+571 THLGKRW

-590 EMVLTLEHSSI
+590 EVVMTLEHSSI